1 MLKESDLFKFYTNL
15 LENQI
20 VQLSNIL
27 TLYDNKLYHL
37 IPYKYVYL
45 VKREGII
52 KYRGVTKITVN
63 NYITANYYGL
73 LIPETDKEN
82 MSDENTENKMNF
94 DELRGKKFIAK
105 FYVGELP
112 YGVIFEFNKNTTDV
126 INNIRIKIQDIPI
139 SDYIDLDWIE
149 HTYNMLGEKLIEKI
163 RGEIKREVYMF
174 KLYNLDEKS
183 DSIKYT
189 RDISMDKILLELYL
203 NLQPKFPDQNILNED
218 TMEIFNFELD
228 ESIIEE
234 FTNNLIQDEKYRFDV
249 KDIFDA
255 RALHILIDKLNNRCF
270 ITDSADTFD
279 ILIDDASQFLEVL

>member
-1 MLKESDLFKFYTNL
+1 MLKESNLFKFYTNL

-52 KYRGVTKITVN
+52 KYRGVVKINVN
-63 NYITANYYGL
+63 NHIAANYYGL

-82 MSDENTENKMNF
+82 ISNEDTENKISF
-94 DELRGKKFIAK
+94 DELKGKKFIAK

-112 YGVIFEFNKNTTDV
+112 YGVIFEFDKNTTV
-126 INNIRIKIQDIPI
+126 AISNIRIKIQDIPI
-139 SDYIDLDWIE
+139 SDYINLDWIE
-149 HTYNMLGEKLIEKI
+149 DTYDMLGEKLIEKI
-163 RGEIKREVYMF
+163 RGEIKRGIYTF

-189 RDISMDKILLELYL
+189 RDISMYKILLELYL
-203 NLQPKFPDQNILNED
+203 NLRPKFPDQNILNED
-218 TMEIFNFELD
+218 VMEIFSFGFD
-228 ESIIEE
+228 ETIIEE
-234 FTNNLIQDEKYRFDV
+234 FADNLIQDKKYRFDI

-255 RALHILIDKLNNRCF
+255 RVLHVLIDKINNRCF